1 MGKDNPKLRKNGGE
15 GTKVGNFLREIGR
28 SDILEKAVNVVGNVA
43 TGNYLGAVKA
53 IVSSDKELT
62 PENKE
67 LALKEIEK
75 DIAIEQEISK
85 RWQADVHSD
94 SWLSKNIRPM
104 VLLYLVLCTTVC
116 MVLDSADVLEVKEHW
131 VSLMTSLLLTTIGA
145 YFGLREAG
153 KFISKKYK

>member
-1 MGKDNPKLRKNGGE
+1 MKNPKLRKNGGK
-15 GTKVGNFLREIGR
+15 GTNIGNLLRSLGKKETLKGV
-28 SDILEKAVNVVGNVA
+28 LGVLGNAA
-43 TGNYLGAVKA
+43 TGNWSGV
-53 IVSSDKELT
+53 IDVITGSKELS
-62 PENKE
+62 EHEKE
-67 LALKEIEK
+67 LAIIEIER
-75 DIAIEQEISK
+75 DIEIEREITK

-116 MVLDSADVLEVKEHW
+116 MILDSAKVLDVKEHW

-153 KFISKKYK
+153 KFISKKYN

>member
-116 MVLDSADVLEVKEHW
+116 MILDSADVLEVKEHW

>member
-1 MGKDNPKLRKNGGE
+1 MSNPKLKKNGGE

-43 TGNYLGAVKA
+43 SGNYLGAVKA
-53 IVSSDKELT
+53 IISDDSKLST
-62 PENKE
+62 KDKE

-75 DIAIEQEISK
+75 DIAIEQEITK
-85 RWQADVHSD
+85 RWDADVHSD

-116 MVLDSADVLEVKEHW
+116 MILDSANVLNVKEHW